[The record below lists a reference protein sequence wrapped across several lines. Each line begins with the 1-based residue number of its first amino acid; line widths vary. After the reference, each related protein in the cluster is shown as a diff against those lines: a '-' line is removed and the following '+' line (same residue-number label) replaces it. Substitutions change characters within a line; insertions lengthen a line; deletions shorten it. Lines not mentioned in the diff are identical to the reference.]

1 MRIVIDIEGDQVRV
15 HRMDSDELPPVD
27 VLAKAALINA
37 QSAGLARFR
46 IPEQKTP
53 SDIVLSADDLSRGAS
68 DAGRAP
74 SAANAGR
81 RGPKA
86 KRAPRG
92 ATRSKKAPRS
102 R

>member
-46 IPEQKTP
+46 IPDQMAP
-53 SDIVLSADDLSRGAS
+53 SDIVLTSDDLSRGAS

-74 SAANAGR
+74 SA
-81 RGPKA
+81 
-86 KRAPRG
+86 KRAPRR
-92 ATRSKKAPRS
+92 AARRKKTPRA